1 MNRIVSFSIGFAVA
15 FLAFSAHAEMT
26 GAKALLKEISRLG
39 HDTFR
44 ITGEKVIYTD
54 PFRIKSKDM
63 SCKADIILITNG
75 LRTGCS
81 PEDVNKIRK
90 TGTVIIA
97 PASCRARLSGDVR
110 TARPGE
116 VINAGGIRV
125 RVAPTCHIDGK
136 ARPEESDEAGYIFT
150 VKGKKLY
157 LAGRGDLIP
166 GMKTLGN
173 VNIAF
178 LPVSGDYAMAEKRA
192 VRAALAIRPDI
203 AIPTHYGRV
212 IGTRMN
218 AEKFAED
225 LRGRVEVVVMREK

>member
-1 MNRIVSFSIGFAVA
+1 MNRIVSFFIATAAA
-15 FLAFSAHAEMT
+15 FLACSAHADMT
-26 GAKALLKEISRLG
+26 GAKALLREISRLG

-44 ITGEKVIYTD
+44 ISGEKVIYTD

-63 SCKADIILITNG
+63 NSKADIILITNG
-75 LRTGCS
+75 RRTGCS
-81 PEDVNKIRK
+81 PEDVNKVRK

-97 PASCRARLSGDVR
+97 PAACRARLSGDVR
-110 TARPGE
+110 TARPGD

-136 ARPEESDEAGYIFT
+136 ARPEDNAEAGYVFT
-150 VKGKKLY
+150 VKGQRLY
-157 LAGRGDLIP
+157 LAGRGDRIP
-166 GMKTLGN
+166 ERKAVGY

-178 LPVSGDYAMAEKRA
+178 LPVSGDYAMAERAA
-192 VRAALAIRPDI
+192 VRAALVIKPDI
-203 AIPTHYGRV
+203 VIPTHYGRV

-225 LRGRVEVVVMREK
+225 LRGRIEVVVMKEK